1 MTKGSERPAFLLL
14 AWALE
19 ISGGV
24 FGDDVE
30 RRWVITRRARWQ
42 VTAHQRLKSLPE
54 TTGEKVVD
62 DGVNGGAEV
71 KEHAW
76 DYVHIFEY
84 VMHVVRPTCD
94 EAPQESVDVEWS
106 PADGKN

>member
-1 MTKGSERPAFLLL
+1 MTKGSGPLAFLLL
-14 AWALE
+14 AWTLE

-30 RRWVITRRARWQ
+30 RRWVITRRAWWQ
-42 VTAHQRLKSLPE
+42 ATPHQRLKALPK

-62 DGVNGGAEV
+62 DGVNGRAEV
-71 KEHAW
+71 KEHSW

-84 VMHVVRPTCD
+84 VMHVVRPTRD

-106 PADGKN
+106 PADGEH

>member
-1 MTKGSERPAFLLL
+1 MTKGSGPSAFLLL
-14 AWALE
+14 SCTLE

-30 RRWVITRRARWQ
+30 RRWVITKRSRWL
-42 VTAHQRLKSLPE
+42 VAAHQRFEALSE

-62 DGVNGGAEV
+62 DRVDGGAEV

-76 DYVHIFEY
+76 DYVHVFEY
-84 VMHVVRPTCD
+84 VMHVVRPTRD

-106 PADGKN
+106 PADGKY